1 MLFKIELIK
10 LKSHLRLK
18 KKKLILQSSNYLD
31 TNSNGPISTCL
42 PIHSPQN
49 SKISLLF

>member
-18 KKKLILQSSNYLD
+18 KKAYITVKQLFGYKFKWSYFYLSSHPF
-31 TNSNGPISTCL
+31 TTE
-42 PIHSPQN
+42 
-49 SKISLLF
+49 